1 MSFQSNEL
9 SLLFR
14 QICQRG
20 QHFCG
25 SNLDP
30 EFVGVRS
37 LLSTEVSQRN
47 HADVKQVKKQHQ
59 FPGTFS

>member
-1 MSFQSNEL
+1 MLVVEL
-9 SLLFR
+9 WECFVILCR
-14 QICQRG
+14 
-20 QHFCG
+20 
-25 SNLDP
+25 
-30 EFVGVRS
+30 FVGVRS